1 MIHSIVII
9 SVFHFQLIIFRK
21 MAALARALP
30 APLHTSTTEYEEAPA
45 PLPAAPGPQ
54 LPKYGQRKGWKPKTA
69 TDFNGGGAYPE
80 CHVAQYPLDMGKKNK
95 GQGSTLALQ
104 VDQDG
109 LVRYDAIAQH
119 GRAPGSRVQSS
130 FKDLVPLANRT
141 DVTESERQM
150 ERPDDLSV
158 AETAERTRLA
168 LERITH
174 GKIKAAQPKHVP
186 KTNNDSTYV
195 RYTPANQSA
204 NEGKQRII
212 KMTEVQED
220 PLEPPRFKHKKIP
233 RGPAEPP
240 PPVLQSPPRA
250 ATAQDQKDWM
260 IPPCIS
266 NWKNNKG
273 YTIPLDKRLAADGRG
288 LQDVHINDNFAKFSE
303 SLYIADRHIREE
315 VRARAQLQQLLAQ
328 KQKISKEE
336 ELRLLAQ
343 RAREDR
349 SGLSTSISG
358 SVAAASGSRLPV
370 ETGINLG
377 GYGSESGSEESEEED
392 EDEEA
397 IRERNIVREEKR
409 REREKEMR
417 MSNMGSEM
425 RAKMLAKEAN
435 RDISEKIA
443 LGLAKP
449 STSKETLLDSRLFNR
464 EALSTGFA
472 SEDSYNLYD
481 KPLFAGSSAAAA
493 IYRPAGSSRNDESFG
508 GGTEE
513 GIKEE
518 MSKDRFQ
525 LGNATRGFEGAE
537 GTEAR
542 EGPVQFEKDTIVAL
556 DGSADP
562 FGVEQFMD
570 AARRGGK
577 RIAEDRDEER
587 RKRARDE

>member
-1 MIHSIVII
+1 
-9 SVFHFQLIIFRK
+9 

-30 APLHTSTTEYEEAPA
+30 APLHNPAPEYEDVPTASSSSSSGTGNGAVVGPKIPA
-45 PLPAAPGPQ
+45 
-54 LPKYGQRKGWKPKTA
+54 YGKRKGWKPRA
-69 TDFNGGGAYPE
+69 AADFNGGGAYPE
-80 CHVAQYPLDMGKKNK
+80 CHIAQYPLDMGRKKT
-95 GQGSTLALQ
+95 GAGTTLALQ

-119 GRAPGSRVQSS
+119 GRAAGTRVQSS

-141 DVTESERQM
+141 DVSEKDREM
-150 ERPDDLSV
+150 ERPDASALND
-158 AETAERTRLA
+158 TAERTRLA

-186 KTNNDSTYV
+186 KSSDEASYI
-195 RYTPANQSA
+195 RYTPANQGA
-204 NEGKQRII
+204 GEGKQRII

-233 RGPAEPP
+233 RGPDEPP

-303 SLYIADRHIREE
+303 ALYVADRHAREE
-315 VRARAQLQQLLAQ
+315 VRARAQMQQLLAQ
-328 KQKISKEE
+328 KEKAQKEE
-336 ELRLLAQ
+336 NLRLLAQ
-343 RAREDR
+343 KAREER
-349 SGLSTSISG
+349 SGITSSAGASTSG
-358 SVAAASGSRLPV
+358 PPKELGM
-370 ETGINLG
+370 GLG
-377 GYGSESGSEESEEED
+377 GYDSASEDESEAESVADAED
-392 EDEEA
+392 AEADSDDEEA
-397 IRERNIVREEKR
+397 IREREAVRAEKR
-409 REREKEMR
+409 KEREREMR
-417 MSNMGSEM
+417 MSNMGSEQ

-449 STSKETLLDSRLFNR
+449 SASKETMLDSRLFNR
-464 EALSTGFA
+464 DALSTSFGGDDA
-472 SEDSYNLYD
+472 YNLYD
-481 KPLFAGSSAAAA
+481 KPLFQGSSAAAA
-493 IYRPAGSSRNDESFG
+493 IYKSAGNARGNDESYG

-513 GIKEE
+513 GIKAEL
-518 MSKDRFQ
+518 SKDRYG
-525 LGNATRGFEGAE
+525 LGGARGFEGADPN
-537 GTEAR
+537 EAR
-542 EGPVQFEKDTIVAL
+542 EGPVQFEKESETIMAL

-570 AARRGGK
+570 AARKGGK
-577 RIAEDRDEER
+577 RSAEDREAEK
-587 RKRARDE
+587 RKRARDD

>member
-1 MIHSIVII
+1 
-9 SVFHFQLIIFRK
+9 

-30 APLHTSTTEYEEAPA
+30 APLHNPLPEYEDVVAPSPA
-45 PLPAAPGPQ
+45 PVAVGPQ
-54 LPKYGQRKGWKPKTA
+54 VPKYGSRKGWKPKTA
-69 TDFNGGGAYPE
+69 IDFNAGGAYPE
-80 CHVAQYPLDMGKKNK
+80 CHVAQYPLDMGKKK
-95 GQGSTLALQ
+95 SGAGTTLALQ

-119 GRAPGSRVQSS
+119 GRAVGSKVQSS
-130 FKDLVPLANRT
+130 FKDLVPLANRA
-141 DVTESERQM
+141 DVSEKERAM
-150 ERPDDLSV
+150 ERPDDESV
-158 AETAERTRLA
+158 NETAERTRLA

-186 KTNNDSTYV
+186 KSNNDSTYI
-195 RYTPANQSA
+195 RYTPANQGA
-204 NEGKQRII
+204 GEGKQRII

-220 PLEPPRFKHKKIP
+220 PLEPARFKHKKIP
-233 RGPAEPP
+233 RGPDEPP

-303 SLYIADRHIREE
+303 ALYVADRHAREE
-315 VRARAQLQQLLAQ
+315 VRARSQMQQLLAQ
-328 KQKISKEE
+328 KEKAQKEE
-336 ELRLLAQ
+336 NLRLLAQ
-343 RAREDR
+343 RAREER
-349 SGLSTSISG
+349 SGLATTSIAGG
-358 SVAAASGSRLPV
+358 SSSAPPREIGVG
-370 ETGINLG
+370 LG
-377 GYGSESGSEESEEED
+377 GYESGSDEESDEEEED
-392 EDEEA
+392 SEDEEA
-397 IRERNIVREEKR
+397 VKEREQVRAEKR
-409 REREKEMR
+409 KEREKEMR

-443 LGLAKP
+443 LGIAKP
-449 STSKETLLDSRLFNR
+449 SQSKETLLDSRLFNR
-464 EALSTGFA
+464 ESLSTTFA
-472 SEDSYNLYD
+472 SEDTYNLYD
-481 KPLFAGSSAAAA
+481 KPLFQGSSAAAA
-493 IYRPAGSSRNDESFG
+493 IYKAAGNSAAGNDESFG

-513 GIKEE
+513 GIKAE
-518 MSKDRFQ
+518 MGKDRFA

-537 GTEAR
+537 GNGEIR
-542 EGPVQFEKDTIVAL
+542 EGPVQFEKDTVVTL

-570 AARRGGK
+570 AARKGGK
-577 RIAEDRDEER
+577 RTAEDREEEK
-587 RKRARDE
+587 RKRVRDE

>member
-1 MIHSIVII
+1 
-9 SVFHFQLIIFRK
+9 
-21 MAALARALP
+21 
-30 APLHTSTTEYEEAPA
+30 
-45 PLPAAPGPQ
+45 
-54 LPKYGQRKGWKPKTA
+54 
-69 TDFNGGGAYPE
+69 
-80 CHVAQYPLDMGKKNK
+80 
-95 GQGSTLALQ
+95 
-104 VDQDG
+104 
-109 LVRYDAIAQH
+109 
-119 GRAPGSRVQSS
+119 
-130 FKDLVPLANRT
+130 
-141 DVTESERQM
+141 M

-186 KTNNDSTYV
+186 KTNNDATYI

-328 KQKISKEE
+328 KQKTSKEE

-349 SGLSTSISG
+349 SGLSTSVSG

-377 GYGSESGSEESEEED
+377 GYGSESGSEEESEEED

-425 RAKMLAKEAN
+425 RAKMLAKSVFCLSHLFCILIAN
-435 RDISEKIA
+435 LLLIAEKQTEISRKRLPLASPNPPRPRKLYSTLVSSIEKLFLQA
-443 LGLAKP
+443 LPLRILTTSMISPSLPDLLPPQP
-449 STSKETLLDSRLFNR
+449 STALQAHRVTTNHLVVVRKKVSRKRCPKTDSSWVMRLEGLKVPKEPKQGKDLSSLRRILSWHWMDLLIRSVW
-464 EALSTGFA
+464 
-472 SEDSYNLYD
+472 
-481 KPLFAGSSAAAA
+481 SSSWM
-493 IYRPAGSSRNDESFG
+493 PP
-508 GGTEE
+508 E
-513 GIKEE
+513 GVV
-518 MSKDRFQ
+518 
-525 LGNATRGFEGAE
+525 RGLLRIGMK
-537 GTEAR
+537 R
-542 EGPVQFEKDTIVAL
+542 EG
-556 DGSADP
+556 
-562 FGVEQFMD
+562 
-570 AARRGGK
+570 RGPGMN
-577 RIAEDRDEER
+577 RVTSSGCAIRFR
-587 RKRARDE
+587 FSI

>member
-1 MIHSIVII
+1 
-9 SVFHFQLIIFRK
+9 
-21 MAALARALP
+21 
-30 APLHTSTTEYEEAPA
+30 
-45 PLPAAPGPQ
+45 
-54 LPKYGQRKGWKPKTA
+54 
-69 TDFNGGGAYPE
+69 
-80 CHVAQYPLDMGKKNK
+80 
-95 GQGSTLALQ
+95 
-104 VDQDG
+104 
-109 LVRYDAIAQH
+109 
-119 GRAPGSRVQSS
+119 
-130 FKDLVPLANRT
+130 
-141 DVTESERQM
+141 M

-186 KTNNDSTYV
+186 KTNSDATYI

-204 NEGKQRII
+204 DEGKQRII

-328 KQKISKEE
+328 KQKTSKEE

-349 SGLSTSISG
+349 SGLSSSVSG
-358 SVAAASGSRLPV
+358 SVAAASGSRLPA

-377 GYGSESGSEESEEED
+377 GYGSESGSEEESDEEEED
-392 EDEEA
+392 EDA

-409 REREKEMR
+409 REREKKMR

-425 RAKMLAKEAN
+425 RAKMLAKSVFRLFHFIVIAN
-435 RDISEKIA
+435 LLLNTEKRTEISRKRLLLALPNLLLPRRLCSTPVFSTEKLSLQA
-443 LGLAKP
+443 LPLKTLTISMTSPSLPDHLPPLP
-449 STSKETLLDSRLFNR
+449 STALQAHRVMTNHLVVVQKKVSKRRCPKTGSSWVMRL
-464 EALSTGFA
+464 
-472 SEDSYNLYD
+472 EDSKVPKEPKRGKDRSSLRRIPSWHWMDPPIRSVWNNLWMLPEGVVRGLPRTGMKRGGRGRGMNRVTSLGCSIKFIFSIQLLHVFYFLRER
-481 KPLFAGSSAAAA
+481 K
-493 IYRPAGSSRNDESFG
+493 ESFHTWG
-508 GGTEE
+508 HAFFCHTRTYPPTCIVHHITKLLVTQ
-513 GIKEE
+513 IKH
-518 MSKDRFQ
+518 
-525 LGNATRGFEGAE
+525 
-537 GTEAR
+537 
-542 EGPVQFEKDTIVAL
+542 
-556 DGSADP
+556 
-562 FGVEQFMD
+562 
-570 AARRGGK
+570 RRLPWP
-577 RIAEDRDEER
+577 IFYHSV
-587 RKRARDE
+587 